1 MTCLP
6 GTEESGK
13 GESVDAGTQKG
24 SSLGTCSA
32 PHPFSHLVGW
42 GGGHIIKYI
51 KISIAKHRKI
61 YTAWNRGNSPLSGQV
76 LLPNK
81 DESPLP
87 PRPIRSIGKE
97 LRIVPG
103 KERFYG
109 KYFLSH
115 SPGWVPS
122 ALCVP
127 STFPSPTGDH
137 HSLC

>member
-1 MTCLP
+1 MLH
-6 GTEESGK
+6 G
-13 GESVDAGTQKG
+13 
-24 SSLGTCSA
+24 
-32 PHPFSHLVGW
+32 
-42 GGGHIIKYI
+42 I
-51 KISIAKHRKI
+51 
-61 YTAWNRGNSPLSGQV
+61 NRGNSPLSGQA

-81 DESPLP
+81 DEPHLP

-115 SPGWVPS
+115 PPGWVPS

-127 STFPSPTGDH
+127 STFPSPTRDH
-137 HSLC
+137 HSLCWWSTPEDVPWNTVPAQKKGKGGLH